1 MMHCRA
7 LDGGP
12 AQASIWG
19 LGKSLVTMTPP
30 AWKVKAPT
38 VLVGV

>member
-12 AQASIWG
+12 AQASIRG
-19 LGKSLVTMTPP
+19 LGKSLVTMTP